1 MPLASACPTPSDES
15 GSKAAAASPAAI
27 QARPR
32 QGLSTCE
39 PAGLARGPDV
49 STQPESRVAVNDVC
63 LRRVI
68 KAHGFIA
75 ADDSASASVI
85 KATTT
90 PPGTGALYHQP
101 SETASISATCSSVW
115 PVGTSRYAL
124 SPTCALPAR
133 GSPRRQPCRTLE
145 DGFHC

>member
-1 MPLASACPTPSDES
+1 MPLASACPMPRDES

-39 PAGLARGPDV
+39 PAGLARGLDV
-49 STQPESRVAVNDVC
+49 STQPESRVAVRDVC
-63 LRRVI
+63 PRRAM
-68 KAHGFIA
+68 KAHGFMA
-75 ADDSASASVI
+75 ADDSASASDM

-101 SETASISATCSSVW
+101 SDTA
-115 PVGTSRYAL
+115 
-124 SPTCALPAR
+124 
-133 GSPRRQPCRTLE
+133 
-145 DGFHC
+145 